1 MLALLRTQPLADTL
15 SIGPMI
21 YIWSSLGC
29 QWINSNDQPIVNI
42 ASAPTIIIGNN
53 SAIFQY
59 QIIKGLFC
67 HCGYIWIPARI
78 SDHILSKV
86 YEEITY
92 PFDDVIEWKHFLYNW
107 SFLRGIPQSPVNFPH
122 KGLWRETLMFS
133 LNCAWIN
140 VWVNTQDAGD
150 LRRHRANY
158 DVTVM
163 GCDKSVTDDAWY
175 QYAPDIR

>member
-1 MLALLRTQPLADTL
+1 MFGALVAIESLGWSWFKAFLIIEDDVLFIYGHVPVINNSMWTYSSGLMFASMQYFNLPLSHAYTHQWLVLALLRTQPLADTL

-29 QWINSNDQPIVNI
+29 QWINSNDQPIVTN

-67 HCGYIWIPARI
+67 QCGYIWIPARI

-92 PFDDVIEWKHFLYNW
+92 PFCSCN
-107 SFLRGIPQSPVNFPH
+107 
-122 KGLWRETLMFS
+122 LW
-133 LNCAWIN
+133 I
-140 VWVNTQDAGD
+140 
-150 LRRHRANY
+150 AN
-158 DVTVM
+158 
-163 GCDKSVTDDAWY
+163 
-175 QYAPDIR
+175 